1 MTPLSDPG
9 YLGLVHS
16 VISELSLPDKLTFDG
31 LHQVVSMRR
40 SRKLVV
46 RRTEELR
53 GSPVCAMTYSNEA
66 VDLIL
71 FAPAEERRREDHFVC
86 HEFGHLL
93 LGHHERVR
101 GNVMRPLPLLAP
113 AMVSEQLKMAVVR
126 VEESRVSTSS
136 APALGRHR
144 SATCSTFTTIEE
156 KRAESFADL
165 LMEHMWRS
173 NVRTLDEPV
182 RFAEVFG

>member
-1 MTPLSDPG
+1 MTPISDPG

-16 VISELSLPDKLTFDG
+16 TISELCLPEKLTLDG
-31 LHQVVSMRR
+31 LQGVVSTRR
-40 SRKLVV
+40 ARKLVV

-53 GSPVCAMTYSNEA
+53 GSPVCAMTYCNEA

-93 LGHHERVR
+93 LGHHERSR
-101 GNVMRPLPLLAP
+101 GNVTRPMPLLGS
-113 AMVSEQLKMAVVR
+113 AMVSNQLQVAD
-126 VEESRVSTSS
+126 VESKL
-136 APALGRHR
+136 LGRRR

-156 KRAESFADL
+156 KRAESFADI
-165 LMEHMWRS
+165 MMDHIWRS
-173 NVRTLDEPV
+173 NIRTRDEPF

>member
-1 MTPLSDPG
+1 MTPTYDPG
-9 YLGLVHS
+9 YLGPVYS
-16 VISELSLPDKLTFDG
+16 AISDLRLPDKLTLGG
-31 LHQVVSMRR
+31 LHKVVSTSR

-53 GSPVCAMTYSNEA
+53 GSPVCAMTYSNKA

-93 LGHHERVR
+93 LGHHERSR
-101 GNVMRPLPLLAP
+101 GNVTSPMPLLGP
-113 AMVSEQLKMAVVR
+113 AMVAEQLKVADVGLEGDGTPPSLVNL
-126 VEESRVSTSS
+126 
-136 APALGRHR
+136 LGRRR

-165 LMEHMWRS
+165 LMDHMWRS
-173 NVRTLDEPV
+173 DVRTLDEPV